1 MIGCVTPAGKDP
13 RINKNKRVQEKFR
26 MLLIKGDETKSVI
39 PPTSIAIA
47 PTIKMIEDEASCF
60 IKREIIA
67 ISRPVG
73 KNRIAVKTGITN
85 IKARTSFKLF
95 PGLVL

>member
-39 PPTSIAIA
+39 PPTSIASA
-47 PTIKMIEDEASCF
+47 PTIKMIEDEL
-60 IKREIIA
+60 
-67 ISRPVG
+67 PVLL
-73 KNRIAVKTGITN
+73 KEK
-85 IKARTSFKLF
+85 
-95 PGLVL
+95 